1 LKQEGKESR
10 GGHVM
15 ESIDK
20 AELFFICGAV
30 AYFLLFFVVR

>member
-1 LKQEGKESR
+1 MRGKELI

-20 AELFFICGAV
+20 AELLFICGAV
-30 AYFLLFFVVR
+30 AYFLMFLVVR